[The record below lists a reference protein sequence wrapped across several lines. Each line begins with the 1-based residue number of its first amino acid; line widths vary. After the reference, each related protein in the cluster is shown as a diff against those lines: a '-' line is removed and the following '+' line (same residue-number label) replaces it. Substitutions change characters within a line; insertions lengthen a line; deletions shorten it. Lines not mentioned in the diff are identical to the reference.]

1 MTSSPWLPI
10 FRAIAAEIRTA
21 VPPLAGTRR
30 GREVVGEGAGGDRTI
45 YMDAVAEEVAVR
57 HLERAHRDGHRFQLI
72 SEELGRR
79 DFGGSEVIL
88 VDPLDGSFN
97 AKQGLPYYAVVL
109 AVTPTERLG
118 EVTLGY
124 VLNLLT
130 GDEFLA
136 GRGSGAYRN
145 GHPLLPGEPPADG
158 GTIPLIQLDAPAGVN
173 PRGQAQR
180 LIDQADRLRQ
190 LGSAALNLCHT
201 ATGGITLQVAPSPV
215 RAFDLAG
222 PLLILEEAG
231 GVATDLDGGPLSAV
245 SCDLESRTTLLASA
259 FPAIHRQALALLARE
274 T

>member
-10 FRAIAAEIRTA
+10 FRAIAAEIRST

-30 GREVVGEGAGGDRTI
+30 GREVVGAGAGGDRTT

-57 HLERAHRDGHRFQLI
+57 HLEQAHRDGRRFQLI

-88 VDPLDGSFN
+88 VDPLDGSYN

-136 GRGSGAYRN
+136 ERGAGASRN
-145 GHPLLPGEPPADG
+145 GQPLVVEEIPFDG
-158 GTIPLIQLDAPAGVN
+158 ATIPLLQLDAPAGID
-173 PRGQAQR
+173 PRSRAR
-180 LIDQADRLRQ
+180 LLIDRAERVRQ

-201 ATGGITLQVAPSPV
+201 ATGGITLQVTPSPV
-215 RAFDLAG
+215 RSFDLAA
-222 PLLILEEAG
+222 PLLILREG
-231 GVATDLDGGPLSAV
+231 GGIATDFDGGPLSTV
-245 SCDLESRTTLLASA
+245 RCDLESRTTLLASA
-259 FPAIHRQALALLARE
+259 FSGVHGYALRLLGRE